1 MTTTELRTKQEID
14 PQKAQAFVGKV
25 FLDTAGYFNTVIAS
39 IGDRLGLFKALATG
53 GPASSEELARRAG
66 VSERY
71 TREWLWA
78 MAAGGYVAYTHTD
91 EQFSLPAEH
100 APALADEAGPAFFGG
115 VHQLFVG
122 MSSPLQQIIEGFR
135 TGNGV
140 PREAYSDDIWIGAT
154 RQSDG
159 WYRNQL
165 EQEWLPALPDVR
177 AKLEAGARVA
187 DIGCGRGRL
196 LLTLAKSYLTS
207 RFVGYDSWKPQI
219 DAATRAA
226 REEGLDDRV
235 SFETR
240 DASKALGEKFDIVFA
255 VDSLHDSAD
264 PAGMVRN
271 VRDSL
276 RPGGHFVVLEMKA
289 SDRLEENI
297 GPLGSVFYGASV
309 LHCMSL
315 SLGQGGV
322 GLGTAGVTEAK
333 LTELALAAGFAN
345 VRSVPIQNQFNT
357 LYELTAE
364 SGAR

>member
-1 MTTTELRTKQEID
+1 MATTELPAKQEID
-14 PQKAQAFVGKV
+14 PEKVQAFVGKV
-25 FLDTAGYFNTVIAS
+25 FLDTVGYFNTVIAS
-39 IGDRLGLFKALATG
+39 IGDRLGLFKALASG
-53 GPASSEELARRAG
+53 GAATSDEVARRAG

-71 TREWLWA
+71 AREWLSA
-78 MAAGGYVAYTHTD
+78 MAAGGYLAYTQAD
-91 EQFSLPAEH
+91 GRFSLPAEH

-122 MSSPLQQIIEGFR
+122 MSSPLSQIIDGFR
-135 TGNGV
+135 TGHGV
-140 PREAYSDDIWIGAT
+140 PREAYGEDIWIGAT

-196 LLTLAKSYLTS
+196 LLTLAKSYSAS
-207 RFVGYDSWKPQI
+207 RYVGYDSWKPQI
-219 DAATRAA
+219 DTATCAA
-226 REEGLDDRV
+226 RQEGLDERV
-235 SFETR
+235 RFETR
-240 DASKALGEKFDIVFA
+240 DASNGLGDKFDVVFA

-264 PAGMVRN
+264 PAGIVRS

-276 RPGGHFVVLEMKA
+276 SPGGRFIVLEMKA

-297 GPLGSVFYGASV
+297 SPLGALFYGASV

-315 SLGQGGV
+315 SLGEGGV
-322 GLGTAGVTEAK
+322 GLGTAGVTEGK
-333 LTELALAAGFAN
+333 LKELASAAGFAN
-345 VRSVPIQNQFNT
+345 VRSIPIQNPFNT
-357 LYELTAE
+357 LYELTAG
-364 SGAR
+364 SDAQ